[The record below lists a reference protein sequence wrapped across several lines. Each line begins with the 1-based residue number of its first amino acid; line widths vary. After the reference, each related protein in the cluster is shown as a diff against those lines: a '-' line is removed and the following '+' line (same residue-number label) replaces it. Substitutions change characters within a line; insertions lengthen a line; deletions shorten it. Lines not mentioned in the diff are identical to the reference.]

1 MSLDIEEKLKEINL
15 ERVVREIAS
24 QEYDKEKFSDKRSEG
39 LADYTNLIKEKLSLI
54 INNIDILGEF
64 MYKCGSVGWDDHAF
78 WDKEKNIYDVSSGT
92 NLYIGKFRR
101 NSFHVWIEEISTGI
115 GKEYGIEFVFKDH
128 PSSIKGIFMYT
139 FNLPNA
145 FNFFYEKNSSRVTRR
160 NFRTIKAKTA
170 EEFADKYANLGEEKL
185 FCFRELPFVLSSVPK
200 AVERMY
206 KIKRGREE
214 NLFGRLTSGYKKLEL
229 LNPDNQ

>member
-15 ERVVREIAS
+15 EKVVREIAS

-64 MYKCGSVGWDDHAF
+64 MYKCGSVGWYDHAF
-78 WDKEKNIYDVSSGT
+78 KDDCDPGV

-101 NSFHVWIEEISTGI
+101 NSFHMEIGGISTGV

-139 FNLPNA
+139 FDLPNV
-145 FNFFYEKNSSRVTRR
+145 FNFFYEKNSSGVTRR

-170 EEFADKYANLGEEKL
+170 DEFADKYANLTEGELFYFRKL
-185 FCFRELPFVLSSVPK
+185 PHVLNAIPK

-229 LNPDNQ
+229 LNPENQ